1 MYRQMLSALLVG
13 VVVVGVLEMGV
24 ADAKPAPPQ
33 VAAMA
38 DALKYLQELDKYY
51 SQVSRPRP
59 VVRASAGPCQARGVT
74 WTLPV
79 RDFNS
84 LRPHISRTRA
94 APGPASQ
101 IQALQK
107 TLKFLQLQE
116 LGKLYSLRARPRFGK
131 RSEYVA
137 PADDTMMEASER
149 ILESLSRRR

>member
-51 SQVSRPRP
+51 SQVSRP
-59 VVRASAGPCQARGVT
+59 S
-74 WTLPV
+74 
-79 RDFNS
+79 
-84 LRPHISRTRA
+84 TRA

>member
-59 VVRASAGPCQARGVT
+59 VVRASAGPCQATGVT

-84 LRPHISRTRA
+84 LRPHIS
-94 APGPASQ
+94 
-101 IQALQK
+101 
-107 TLKFLQLQE
+107 
-116 LGKLYSLRARPRFGK
+116 RFGK

>member
-51 SQVSRPRP
+51 SQVSRPR
-59 VVRASAGPCQARGVT
+59 
-74 WTLPV
+74 
-79 RDFNS
+79 
-84 LRPHISRTRA
+84 
-94 APGPASQ
+94 
-101 IQALQK
+101 
-107 TLKFLQLQE
+107 
-116 LGKLYSLRARPRFGK
+116 FGK